1 MTSKEIQQFVSDV
14 DRRLADR
21 RLGDAFEVM
30 RNMARALSAWEIS
43 DRISAAEQSYS
54 YMLSYLVNGTADPS
68 RDNLYASMLIEAG
81 VIRDLIVRT
90 VNLLDTPTLYYNT
103 LRSVNSHLE
112 ENFARLFSDFR
123 HACDAMSP
131 FNTISSGAAPS
142 ESDRLRMEMIERDI
156 FNRLWVTFP
165 LRADDARL
173 ISEFVLD
180 EDLPVPS
187 RALAVSGVTLGLL
200 ECYDERRFEILFDS
214 YGSDVTDISVRA
226 LVGIAI
232 ALDKYKDN
240 PISAALRNRLEAA
253 RDLSGWHEDI
263 KQTFVELIRTNDT
276 ERISGKLK
284 KEIFPDI
291 QKMGRDMAERL
302 RESADTDIAGD
313 EINPEWENIL
323 SDEKVRNNL
332 KELGE
337 LQQEGADVFMAT
349 FAGLKQFPFFNDVSG
364 WFMPFN
370 PERTVVTSLGL
381 GGLVETIS
389 SLIGNLPY
397 VCDSDKYSMLLSLSM
412 MPESQR
418 QMMMEQL
425 GRQKQDIEEV
435 VALNERSVQ
444 PLGRRSAINNYVLS
458 IYRFYKL
465 FRRKGEFYNPF
476 ERVANPVAIGL
487 FAPDFDNVESLMSLG
502 EFYFKVGLY
511 DYSRLIF
518 SRLDDISMPEAS
530 RYQKLG
536 FCCEKLGDFDD
547 AASYYEQAD
556 LLEEN
561 NVWNL
566 RRLLAVLRRLG
577 RYTEAVSVAER
588 LSRLLP
594 DEPAVAVSLASLYI
608 SSGDYPKAITML
620 HKAEFLDETSSRTW
634 RPLAWALFLDRQF
647 DASKSYYDRVLTN
660 KPTSNDYL
668 NMGHLAWARGNLSEA
683 LSFYR
688 RSAAESSVEALI
700 GAIRQDTRQLEAAGV
715 DVSLM
720 PLIIDAIIYDIKNNH

>member
-1 MTSKEIQQFVSDV
+1 MTTKELQQFVSDV
-14 DRRLADR
+14 DRKLADR

-43 DRISAAEQSYS
+43 DRISAVEQSYS

-68 RDNLYASMLIEAG
+68 RDNLYTSLLIEAG

-103 LRSVNSHLE
+103 LRSVNSHRE
-112 ENFARLFSDFR
+112 ESFAQLFADFR

-131 FNTISSGAAPS
+131 FNTISSGGVPS

-156 FNRLWVTFP
+156 FNRLWVAFP

-173 ISEFVLD
+173 ISEFILD
-180 EDLPVPS
+180 DDLPVPS

-200 ECYDERRFEILFDS
+200 ECYDERRLDVLFDA
-214 YGSDVTDISVRA
+214 YGSNVTDISVRA

-232 ALDKYKDN
+232 AIDKYKD
-240 PISAALRNRLEAA
+240 SAVSATLRNRIEAL
-253 RDLSGWHEDI
+253 RELSGWHDDI

-276 ERISGKLK
+276 ERISGKLR

-291 QKMGRDMAERL
+291 QKMGRDMAERF
-302 RESADTDIAGD
+302 RESADAEIAGD
-313 EINPEWENIL
+313 EINPEWENII

-349 FAGLKQFPFFNDVSG
+349 FAGLKQFPFFNDVAG

-381 GGLVETIS
+381 GELVETVS

-412 MPESQR
+412 MPSSQR
-418 QMMMEQL
+418 RMMMEQL
-425 GRQKQDIEEV
+425 SRQKQDIDEA
-435 VALNERSVQ
+435 VAQQERSLQ
-444 PLGRRSAINNYVLS
+444 PLGRRAAINNYVLS

-476 ERVANPVAIGL
+476 DRVANPVGISL
-487 FAPDFDNVESLMSLG
+487 FVPDFDNVETLMSLG

-518 SRLDDISMPEAS
+518 NRLDDISMPEAS

-536 FCCEKLGDFDD
+536 FCCEKLGDFDS

-577 RYTEAVSVAER
+577 RYGEAVSVAER

-594 DEPAVAVSLASLYI
+594 DDPAIAVTLASMYI
-608 SSGDYPKAITML
+608 SAADYPKAITML
-620 HKAEFLDETSSRTW
+620 HKAEYLDETSSRTW

-647 DASKSYYDRVLTN
+647 DVSKSYYDRVLTD
-660 KPTSNDYL
+660 KPTATDFL
-668 NMGHLAWARGNLSEA
+668 NMGHLEWARGNLAEA
-683 LSFYR
+683 LSYYR

-700 GAIRQDTRQLEAAGV
+700 DSIRQDSKPLETAGV
-715 DVSLM
+715 DVTLM